1 VILSRF
7 WYLLLSVALA
17 GAVFLL
23 YLSTAVSNRT
33 SRTDAARLLTSASNA
48 VGFYLKDDARTRTAA
63 LIPLALDGDVR
74 KGLSAAAKAETMD
87 KLKAELRD
95 KTRSALKK
103 FRQKEWDKEGG
114 VKFDVLWAI
123 DVHGRVVAN
132 DNFERGTSSE
142 HFEMGGYAVVADA
155 LHGWIRDDAWVFDGK
170 IYRVVARP
178 IEVEVGGTPVG
189 AIVGAKVVDD
199 SFAQAISDRTGAAV
213 AFYDGTT
220 RVASGAPQGF
230 DKAFLEVN
238 SADLQKVAE
247 DKDYKEK
254 GRTAA
259 RVIREN
265 EAVADV
271 TGIFARMPGEAWDL
285 GAGYVVG
292 HRQAQVQSPLEFQD
306 LANDDDKKTV
316 PLLLLYIILI
326 AAGLTLL
333 GLIFSVIEHTVPL
346 RAFMRAVADLGNKK
360 SSTDVLQPSTFRGLY
375 KKIAAYVNDSLDK
388 IAAQAGVDRGPA
400 DMERVLGPLPAQ
412 PQMSAFSVPKAGE
425 TSAPATPAAMPD
437 EPKKPKRSLP
447 KAPKKKAEDSEL
459 AERAKQVDEQMG
471 AGDDFDEDAATRAL
485 DPSSLANPAAA
496 AADANGAGELDED
509 SEWRGV
515 YSEFVA
521 LKKQLGEPTER
532 LTFEKFRGTL
542 QRNKDALVQRHGC
555 ERVKFR
561 VYEKAGKAAL
571 KASPVK

>member
-1 VILSRF
+1 
-7 WYLLLSVALA
+7 
-17 GAVFLL
+17 
-23 YLSTAVSNRT
+23 
-33 SRTDAARLLTSASNA
+33 
-48 VGFYLKDDARTRTAA
+48 
-63 LIPLALDGDVR
+63 
-74 KGLSAAAKAETMD
+74 
-87 KLKAELRD
+87 
-95 KTRSALKK
+95 
-103 FRQKEWDKEGG
+103 
-114 VKFDVLWAI
+114 
-123 DVHGRVVAN
+123 
-132 DNFERGTSSE
+132 
-142 HFEMGGYAVVADA
+142 
-155 LHGWIRDDAWVFDGK
+155 
-170 IYRVVARP
+170 
-178 IEVEVGGTPVG
+178 
-189 AIVGAKVVDD
+189 
-199 SFAQAISDRTGAAV
+199 
-213 AFYDGTT
+213 
-220 RVASGAPQGF
+220 
-230 DKAFLEVN
+230 
-238 SADLQKVAE
+238 
-247 DKDYKEK
+247 
-254 GRTAA
+254 
-259 RVIREN
+259 
-265 EAVADV
+265 
-271 TGIFARMPGEAWDL
+271 
-285 GAGYVVG
+285 
-292 HRQAQVQSPLEFQD
+292 
-306 LANDDDKKTV
+306 
-316 PLLLLYIILI
+316 
-326 AAGLTLL
+326 
-333 GLIFSVIEHTVPL
+333 VIEHTLPL

-375 KKIAAYVNDSLDK
+375 KRIAAYVNDSLDK

-425 TSAPATPAAMPD
+425 TSAPATTAAMPD

-485 DPSSLANPAAA
+485 DPSSLAAPTAA
-496 AADANGAGELDED
+496 AADADGGGEVDED